1 VTSGDLKQSLS
12 KTIAEA
18 FETFDDPAS
27 VRPNPQPVPRLRD
40 QPADARFLP
49 QEIEFCQAALSF
61 SSPYRMVFKR
71 VFLAVFSRA
80 GPVGARL
87 SRAIGLTFL
96 GKEFDPVRPL
106 ALSSQIVINWLIF
119 WSLRPRFL
127 QQTYAQAPTLDTL
140 VMLVSRRHPVTQE
153 PTNFCIDSNTDY
165 IDLKAAI
172 RIFAVVLADLQ
183 AIYDADRVQPESAGG
198 AGVGIRRES
207 SGGADFS
214 RLVDVLGAADRR
226 ISEPRSSP
234 GSLFNA
240 DWVSLSL
247 LSAEDGRA
255 AHIERSVA
263 RAYLLNLTISIT
275 YRAKKIKTGRVAR
288 TMAKGLQ
295 GQTTLAFAIK
305 SA

>member
-106 ALSSQIVINWLIF
+106 ALSSQIVIN
-119 WSLRPRFL
+119 
-127 QQTYAQAPTLDTL
+127 
-140 VMLVSRRHPVTQE
+140 
-153 PTNFCIDSNTDY
+153 
-165 IDLKAAI
+165 
-172 RIFAVVLADLQ
+172 
-183 AIYDADRVQPESAGG
+183 
-198 AGVGIRRES
+198 
-207 SGGADFS
+207 
-214 RLVDVLGAADRR
+214 
-226 ISEPRSSP
+226 
-234 GSLFNA
+234 
-240 DWVSLSL
+240 
-247 LSAEDGRA
+247 
-255 AHIERSVA
+255 
-263 RAYLLNLTISIT
+263 
-275 YRAKKIKTGRVAR
+275 
-288 TMAKGLQ
+288 
-295 GQTTLAFAIK
+295 
-305 SA
+305 